1 MQKCIICRPTVSL
14 CLSGYNSVFTVKLS
28 SVWPLFSPV
37 DWLTEAGAAIH
48 SVTVIVTAADA
59 LTVHIFTA
67 TAPGRVFPAS
77 SCVFYSGVFT
87 PPSLNTKH
95 TRHTRRCDGRRVMWS
110 LLPPL
115 LSSAQFTAC
124 NPQGEAESLITAP
137 G

>member
-1 MQKCIICRPTVSL
+1 MSL

-28 SVWPLFSPV
+28 SVWPLFSRV

-48 SVTVIVTAADA
+48 SVTVIVTAAAA
-59 LTVHIFTA
+59 LTVHIFTATA

-87 PPSLNTKH
+87 PPSQNTLGTH
-95 TRHTRRCDGRRVMWS
+95 GDVMGGAGYNVEPASAVRCPRHNLQRVTRGW
-110 LLPPL
+110 
-115 LSSAQFTAC
+115 
-124 NPQGEAESLITAP
+124 EAESLITAP